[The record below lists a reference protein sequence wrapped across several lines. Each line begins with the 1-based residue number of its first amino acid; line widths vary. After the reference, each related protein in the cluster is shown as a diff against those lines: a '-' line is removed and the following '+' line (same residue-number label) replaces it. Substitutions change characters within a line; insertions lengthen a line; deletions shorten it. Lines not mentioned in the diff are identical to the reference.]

1 MQHRQRT
8 VFAMRQLHPA
18 MLQMLQMLTI
28 ADGESGMR
36 HALPVDK

>member
-18 MLQMLQMLTI
+18 MLQMLTI
-28 ADGESGMR
+28 ADVESGMQ